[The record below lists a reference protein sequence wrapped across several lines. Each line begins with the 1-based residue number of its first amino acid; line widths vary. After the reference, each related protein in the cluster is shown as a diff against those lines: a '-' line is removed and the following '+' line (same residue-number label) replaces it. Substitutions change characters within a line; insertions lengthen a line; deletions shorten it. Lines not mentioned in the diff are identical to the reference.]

1 VRGHRRDNLHAL
13 GDGALERMLSK
24 QTDDVQGVREVHG
37 CFGSAVR
44 ARVALRC
51 VRNAG
56 WKRTV
61 EEMASACTDSRVERS
76 GAWALRR

>member
-1 VRGHRRDNLHAL
+1 MRGHRRDNLHAL

-24 QTDDVQGVREVHG
+24 QTDDVQGVGEVHG
-37 CFGSAVR
+37 CFGSAVC
-44 ARVALRC
+44 ARVAMRC

-61 EEMASACTDSRVERS
+61 EEN
-76 GAWALRR
+76 G